1 MAPGVTFRPSGSS
14 RFLNSRRSN
23 PRLTPACSVVVAID
37 KYQTC
42 SIRKP
47 GRVESQIAG
56 TA

>member
-1 MAPGVTFRPSGSS
+1 VTCRPSGSS
-14 RFLNSRRSN
+14 RFLNLRRSN
-23 PRLTPACSVVVAID
+23 HRLTPACSVVVAID